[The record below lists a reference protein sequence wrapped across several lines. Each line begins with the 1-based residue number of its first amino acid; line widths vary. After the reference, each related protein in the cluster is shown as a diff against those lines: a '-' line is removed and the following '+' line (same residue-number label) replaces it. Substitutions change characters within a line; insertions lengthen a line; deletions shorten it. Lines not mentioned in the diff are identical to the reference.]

1 VPDGPLSVLAGRL
14 RRLAV
19 PSLSSLIAQLEGA
32 EEYQEFAALVREL
45 LPEREL
51 DILGMSTPE
60 EQIAAFAQFFED
72 RYFPLDDSFKYG
84 DVESYTDLTR
94 GIPIVP
100 LGLSYDDYHEITWD
114 WREGYQLMT
123 YLVQSPYDDV
133 RASLAEACAEHVPEE
148 LLRQVPEE
156 GFSPGELH
164 RLLDESPYRGLALW
178 ADIVWGNT
186 GNVFL
191 DTDLELLWQEGF
203 PPWDRETV
211 ENLTREWQQAE
222 VIQREV
228 FDLAEWLE
236 QDPAER
242 FGELLNF
249 ILERR

>member
-1 VPDGPLSVLAGRL
+1 
-14 RRLAV
+14 
-19 PSLSSLIAQLEGA
+19 
-32 EEYQEFAALVREL
+32 
-45 LPEREL
+45 
-51 DILGMSTPE
+51 
-60 EQIAAFAQFFED
+60 
-72 RYFPLDDSFKYG
+72 
-84 DVESYTDLTR
+84 
-94 GIPIVP
+94 
-100 LGLSYDDYHEITWD
+100 
-114 WREGYQLMT
+114 
-123 YLVQSPYDDV
+123 
-133 RASLAEACAEHVPEE
+133 VPEE

-236 QDPAER
+236 QDAAER